1 MGLSVKLIKRV
12 TDFTLDVAWEI
23 GNELTV
29 LFGDSGAGKSMTL
42 QCIAGLMEPET
53 GYVRVNGDIFFDRR
67 LGINILPQKRSL
79 GYVFQDRALFPH
91 MTVAG
96 NIAYGLNGLRKA
108 EIAERV
114 HETIHLFHLEG
125 LGKSFPAEISGGQ
138 KQRVALARAL
148 IRSPKALLL
157 DEPFSGLH
165 NDMRCELM
173 ELVKGIRK
181 QTDIP
186 IVLVTHDVFEART
199 MADKVIAYA
208 EGKNFTIGPFSE
220 VLVKTDMG
228 THFSRVTRDS

>member
-42 QCIAGLMEPET
+42 QCIAGLMEPDT

-125 LGKSFPAEISGGQ
+125 LEKSLPAEISGGQ

-157 DEPFSGLH
+157 DEPFL
-165 NDMRCELM
+165 DC
-173 ELVKGIRK
+173 I
-181 QTDIP
+181 
-186 IVLVTHDVFEART
+186 
-199 MADKVIAYA
+199 
-208 EGKNFTIGPFSE
+208 TICF
-220 VLVKTDMG
+220 VN
-228 THFSRVTRDS
+228 